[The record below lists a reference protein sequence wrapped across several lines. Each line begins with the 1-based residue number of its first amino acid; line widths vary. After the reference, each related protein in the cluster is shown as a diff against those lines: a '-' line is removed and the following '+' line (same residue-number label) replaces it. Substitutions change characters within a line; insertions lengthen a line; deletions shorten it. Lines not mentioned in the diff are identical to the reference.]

1 MSITVESRIDLA
13 EPALG
18 HHSQGGL
25 PACAIRGCSC
35 IHVAEATDPPAR
47 GVSNYATA
55 CPVFLVKSVVP
66 PPTNHVSSQFHFHV
80 KHTDVFRLSYGKQR
94 WQTRSRFD
102 HMLATP
108 VVDWTSAFTPE
119 DHAVFTDSNLSFNVK
134 LNTLIERARTIQ
146 SFPTPYNPKP

>member
-1 MSITVESRIDLA
+1 ML
-13 EPALG
+13 L
-18 HHSQGGL
+18 
-25 PACAIRGCSC
+25 
-35 IHVAEATDPPAR
+35 HVQ
-47 GVSNYATA
+47 
-55 CPVFLVKSVVP
+55 FFVKSVVP